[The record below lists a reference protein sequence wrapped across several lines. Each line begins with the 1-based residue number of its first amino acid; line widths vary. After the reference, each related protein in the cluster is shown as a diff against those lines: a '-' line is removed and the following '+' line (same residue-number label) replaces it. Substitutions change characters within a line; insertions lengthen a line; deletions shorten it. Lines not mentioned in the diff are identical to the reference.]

1 MRSSGV
7 ASLSKTGLSNG
18 LTSAKMHATS
28 PNLTEMSKIH
38 LGVDSALLEKTE
50 KILTMYMGPIAK
62 ILVKK
67 MSKQTSDRLEFFRLL
82 AENLPTTA
90 DRSKFMQEVEAN

>member
-1 MRSSGV
+1 
-7 ASLSKTGLSNG
+7 
-18 LTSAKMHATS
+18 MHATS